1 MRGLGCCDRS
11 SQTVIEQ
18 FEITSPLRQQAR
30 ELCRTN
36 AAARCGSAGILP
48 AVLEPHERARS
59 QRDAGATETIV
70 STDCSSRE
78 IKSLPTRFL
87 HADSHASHGR
97 ILVNNWLLHRIQNAK
112 VCPLAP

>member
-48 AVLEPHERARS
+48 AVLEPRERARS
-59 QRDAGATETIV
+59 RRGARATETPL
-70 STDCSSRE
+70 STDFGSPE
-78 IKSLPTRFL
+78 IKALPTRFL
-87 HADSHASHGR
+87 PPHTPPTHRR
-97 ILVNNWLLHRIQNAK
+97 ILINN
-112 VCPLAP
+112 